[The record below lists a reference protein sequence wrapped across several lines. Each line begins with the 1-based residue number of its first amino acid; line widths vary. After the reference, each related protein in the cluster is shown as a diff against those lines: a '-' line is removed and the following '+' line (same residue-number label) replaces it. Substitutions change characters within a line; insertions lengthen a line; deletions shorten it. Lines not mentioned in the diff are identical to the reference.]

1 MVADGVRW
9 CLDLGGAETAC
20 VGVCGPFSA
29 FSFRSRVTWS
39 RFVTYVSVLAV
50 SLTGDSQFFSVEEDD
65 EPTPALAP
73 EYV

>member
-1 MVADGVRW
+1 M
-9 CLDLGGAETAC
+9 
-20 VGVCGPFSA
+20 GVCGALSA
-29 FSFRSRVTWS
+29 FLLRSRVTRS
-39 RFVTYVSVLAV
+39 RFVTYVSVLVV